1 MPFKANDSLDD
12 EILLDGTNGFTTGQ
26 VSATRPDNIAN
37 TSYSDGLN
45 LDYDDFGNLVTR
57 PGCTVFKG
65 LDTINQLWEEILT
78 NWESVTEYWGS
89 NLPVTANIVSGFYFD
104 TAAAE
109 RLVVAVS
116 NNNVQRLYY
125 SGSNNLYTVISGSS
139 FSDSAKY
146 IYFAQL
152 NDKLYYCDGFGAL
165 AYITAANAN
174 SSITAGKISRI
185 DVINQGEGH
194 SSVPTI
200 TIAAPPSGVT
210 ATATAVISGAGNL
223 VAINITNPGSGYTTA
238 PAVTITNANQSH
250 AVAYVSLTPPSQP
263 IFLTT
268 HTQRLFCASANT
280 TNYPDTLFFSDI
292 LDGESWDP
300 AGSVRVGGDGDPI
313 TGLYSWFANKLIIF
327 KQRSIWAVDADPLS
341 DPADWVISL
350 ISGNIGCVSHR
361 SIAATGADV
370 LFLSRDGI
378 RSLAQIQAGTQTDI
392 GLPLSA
398 PINDIISRIDKAKY
412 DFCDAV
418 YWNNRYILAIPYLD
432 DAYDEIVYSL
442 LLQDGNFLCLENGN
456 TLGFAQEVPPLVS
469 SELLA
474 EDLDDLALEDG
485 YSIDIGTKNNN
496 VVVVYHLLAKS
507 WLGMWTNWLITDF
520 ITTQFSANG
529 PILMFSGALE
539 NVPNASSQIYAFN
552 DYIPNTRRDPAPISI
567 YRDGGAPYESYLVT
581 KAFNFNEPM
590 VDKIGYDVQF
600 STDNYYQNWNPNIS
614 FSCSFDM
621 DEQFNE
627 LESDVSIPGRV
638 FKYQKSYNLI
648 SRGRWNSIQFKQYCA
663 DGKMTVQSVIT
674 SAFPQTI
681 KPQQ

>member
-1 MPFKANDSLDD
+1 MPFKANDALDD
-12 EILLDGTNGFTTGQ
+12 EILLDGTNGFTTGC
-26 VSATRPDNIAN
+26 VSATRADNIAS
-37 TSYSDGLN
+37 TSFADGRN
-45 LDYDDFGNLVTR
+45 LDYDDFGNLITR
-57 PGCTVFKG
+57 PGVTSITGNVI
-65 LDTINQLWEEILT
+65 DEYWEEIVT
-78 NWESVTEYWGS
+78 AWESVTGYWGS
-89 NLPVTANIVSGFYFD
+89 SFPANTEVVSGFFFDTKTAENLVVAGIVSG
-104 TAAAE
+104 
-109 RLVVAVS
+109 VG
-116 NNNVQRLYY
+116 NLYY
-125 SGSNNLYTVISGSS
+125 GNPASAFQVISGST
-139 FSDSAKY
+139 FNVDAKY
-146 IYFAQL
+146 VYFAQL
-152 NDKLYYCDGFGAL
+152 NDRLYYSDGYNPL

-174 SSITAGKISRI
+174 QAVVAQKVTSVTI
-185 DVINQGEGH
+185 ING
-194 SSVPTI
+194 
-200 TIAAPPSGVT
+200 
-210 ATATAVISGAGNL
+210 
-223 VAINITNPGSGYTTA
+223 GSGYTTA
-238 PAVTITNANQSH
+238 PSVTFSPPPSGTTATGTAVVSGGAVVAVTITNQGTGYTSAPTVTFGTGS
-250 AVAYVSLTPPSQP
+250 AAATASIMLSAPAKP

-268 HTQRLFCASANT
+268 HTQRIFCASGDTA
-280 TNYPDTLFFSDI
+280 NYPDTLFFSDI

-674 SAFPQTI
+674 SAFPQSI

>member
-174 SSITAGKISRI
+174 SSITAGKVSRI

-200 TIAAPPSGVT
+200 TIAAPPPPAPGDPAGVT

-238 PAVTITNANQSH
+238 PAVTISPANQSH

-313 TGLYSWFANKLIIF
+313 TGLYSWFGNKLLVF
-327 KQRSIWAVDADPLS
+327 KERSIWAVDANPQE
-341 DPADWVISL
+341 DPADWVVSL
-350 ISGNIGCVSHR
+350 ISGNVGCISHR
-361 SIAATGADV
+361 SIAAVGADV
-370 LFLSRDGI
+370 MFLARDGV
-378 RSLAQIQAGTQTDI
+378 RSLAQIQAGTQTDV
-392 GLPLSA
+392 GLPISA
-398 PINDIISRIDKAKY
+398 PIGDIMSQIDRSKY
-412 DFCDAV
+412 QYCDAV
-418 YWNNRYILAIPYLD
+418 YWNNRYMLAVPKNLDQVQNSNYDIL
-432 DAYDEIVYSL
+432 
-442 LLQDGNFLCLENGN
+442 LENGN
-456 TLGFAQEVPPLVS
+456 NLAAENDNNLVTNI
-469 SELLA
+469 LH
-474 EDLDDLALEDG
+474 
-485 YSIDIGTKNNN
+485 NNT
-496 VVVVYHLLAKS
+496 VYVYHLLAKA
-507 WLGMWTNWLITDF
+507 WLGEWDNWQVTDF
-520 ITTQFSANG
+520 IPTSFSNMG
-529 PILMFSGALE
+529 QILMFSGAVSNVE
-539 NVPNASSQIYAFN
+539 NAPGQIYIFN
-552 DYIPNTRRDPAPISI
+552 DYIPETRFNPSKISNFRDA
-567 YRDGGAPYESYLVT
+567 GQSYNSAVVT
-581 KAFNFNEPM
+581 KAYAFNEPM
-590 VDKIGYDVQF
+590 VDKIGYNVQF
-600 STDNYYQNWNPNIS
+600 STDNPYSDWSPEIS
-614 FSCSFDM
+614 WSYSLNMSGSFTSLD
-621 DEQFNE
+621 NK
-627 LESDVSIPGRV
+627 VIVPYNTY
-638 FKYQKSYNLI
+638 KYQKSYNLI
-648 SRGRWNSIQFKQYCA
+648 SKGRWNSIQFKQRCA
-663 DGKMTVQSVIT
+663 DGKMTVQSIIVT
-674 SAFPQTI
+674 GFPQNI

>member
-185 DVINQGEGH
+185 DVINQGDGH

-200 TIAAPPSGVT
+200 TIAAPPSGVR
-210 ATATAVISGAGNL
+210 ATATAVITGAGNL

-238 PAVTITNANQSH
+238 PAVTISPANQSH

-263 IFLTT
+263 IFLAT

-280 TNYPDTLFFSDI
+280 TNFPDTLFFSDI

-313 TGLYSWFANKLIIF
+313 TGLYSWFGNKLLVF
-327 KQRSIWAVDADPLS
+327 KERSIWAVDANPQE
-341 DPADWVISL
+341 DPADWVVSL
-350 ISGNIGCVSHR
+350 ISGNVGCISHR
-361 SIAATGADV
+361 SIAAVGADV
-370 LFLSRDGI
+370 MFLARDGV
-378 RSLAQIQAGTQTDI
+378 RSLAQIQAGTQTDV
-392 GLPLSA
+392 GLPISA
-398 PINDIISRIDKAKY
+398 PIGDIMSQIDRSKY
-412 DFCDAV
+412 QYCDAV
-418 YWNNRYILAIPYLD
+418 YWNNRYMLAVPKNLDQVQNSNYDIL
-432 DAYDEIVYSL
+432 
-442 LLQDGNFLCLENGN
+442 LENGN
-456 TLGFAQEVPPLVS
+456 NLS
-469 SELLA
+469 A
-474 EDLDDLALEDG
+474 E
-485 YSIDIGTKNNN
+485 NNN
-496 VVVVYHLLAKS
+496 HLVTNILHNNTVYVYHLLAKA
-507 WLGMWTNWLITDF
+507 WLGEWDNWQVTDF
-520 ITTQFSANG
+520 IPTSFSNMG
-529 PILMFSGALE
+529 QILMFSGAISNVE
-539 NVPNASSQIYAFN
+539 NAPGQIYIFN
-552 DYIPNTRRDPAPISI
+552 DYIPETRFNPSRISNFRDA
-567 YRDGGAPYESYLVT
+567 GQSYNSAVVT
-581 KAFNFNEPM
+581 KAYAFNEPM
-590 VDKIGYDVQF
+590 VDKIGYNVQF
-600 STDNYYQNWNPNIS
+600 STDNPYSDWSPEIS
-614 FSCSFDM
+614 WSYSLNMSGSFTSLD
-621 DEQFNE
+621 NK
-627 LESDVSIPGRV
+627 VIVPYNTY
-638 FKYQKSYNLI
+638 KYQKSYNLI
-648 SRGRWNSIQFKQYCA
+648 SKGRWNSIQFKQRCT
-663 DGKMTVQSVIT
+663 DGKMTVQSIIVT
-674 SAFPQTI
+674 GFPQNI

>member
-152 NDKLYYCDGFGAL
+152 NDKLYYCDGFGSL

-313 TGLYSWFANKLIIF
+313 TGLYSWFGNKLLVF
-327 KQRSIWAVDADPLS
+327 KERSIWAVDANPQE
-341 DPADWVISL
+341 DPADWVVSL
-350 ISGNIGCVSHR
+350 ISGNVGCISHR
-361 SIAATGADV
+361 SIAAVGADV
-370 LFLSRDGI
+370 MFLARDGV
-378 RSLAQIQAGTQTDI
+378 RSLAQIQAGTQTDV
-392 GLPLSA
+392 GLPISA
-398 PINDIISRIDKAKY
+398 PIGDIMSQIDRSKY
-412 DFCDAV
+412 QYCDAV
-418 YWNNRYILAIPYLD
+418 YWNNRYMLAVPKNLDQVQNSNYDIL
-432 DAYDEIVYSL
+432 
-442 LLQDGNFLCLENGN
+442 LENGN
-456 TLGFAQEVPPLVS
+456 NLAAENENNLVTNI
-469 SELLA
+469 LH
-474 EDLDDLALEDG
+474 
-485 YSIDIGTKNNN
+485 NNT
-496 VVVVYHLLAKS
+496 VYVYHLLAKA
-507 WLGMWTNWLITDF
+507 WLGEWDNWQVTDF
-520 ITTQFSANG
+520 IPTSFASMGQV
-529 PILMFSGALE
+529 LMFSGAISNVE
-539 NVPNASSQIYAFN
+539 NAPGQIYIFN
-552 DYIPNTRRDPAPISI
+552 DYIPETRFNPSKISNFRDA
-567 YRDGGAPYESYLVT
+567 GQSYNSAVVT
-581 KAFNFNEPM
+581 KAYAFNEPM
-590 VDKIGYDVQF
+590 VDKIGYNVQF
-600 STDNYYQNWNPNIS
+600 STDNPYSDWAPELSWSYSLNMS
-614 FSCSFDM
+614 GT
-621 DEQFNE
+621 FNS
-627 LESDVSIPGRV
+627 LDNKVTVPYNTY
-638 FKYQKSYNLI
+638 KYQKSYNLI
-648 SRGRWNSIQFKQYCA
+648 SKGRWNSIQFKQRCT
-663 DGKMTVQSVIT
+663 DGKMTVQSIIVT
-674 SAFPQTI
+674 GFPQNI

>member
-152 NDKLYYCDGFGAL
+152 NDKLYYCDGFGSL

-174 SSITAGKISRI
+174 SSITAGKVSRI
-185 DVINQGEGH
+185 DVINQGDGH

-200 TIAAPPSGVT
+200 TIAAPPPPAPGAPAGVT
-210 ATATAVISGAGNL
+210 ATATAVITGAGNL

-238 PAVTITNANQSH
+238 PAVTISPANQSH

-263 IFLTT
+263 IFLAT

-313 TGLYSWFANKLIIF
+313 TGLYSWFGNKLLVF
-327 KQRSIWAVDADPLS
+327 KERSIWAVDANPQE
-341 DPADWVISL
+341 DPADWVVSL
-350 ISGNIGCVSHR
+350 ISGNVGCISHR
-361 SIAATGADV
+361 SIAAVGADV
-370 LFLSRDGI
+370 MFLARDGV
-378 RSLAQIQAGTQTDI
+378 RSLAQIQAGTQTDV
-392 GLPLSA
+392 GLPISA
-398 PINDIISRIDKAKY
+398 PIGDIMSQIDRSKY
-412 DFCDAV
+412 QYCDAV
-418 YWNNRYILAIPYLD
+418 YWNNRYMLAVPKNLDQVQNSNYDIL
-432 DAYDEIVYSL
+432 
-442 LLQDGNFLCLENGN
+442 LENGN
-456 TLGFAQEVPPLVS
+456 NLS
-469 SELLA
+469 A
-474 EDLDDLALEDG
+474 E
-485 YSIDIGTKNNN
+485 NNN
-496 VVVVYHLLAKS
+496 HLVTNILHNNTVYVYHLLAKA
-507 WLGMWTNWLITDF
+507 WLGEWDNWQVTDF
-520 ITTQFSANG
+520 IPTSFSNMG
-529 PILMFSGALE
+529 QILMFSGAVSNVE
-539 NVPNASSQIYAFN
+539 NAPGQIYIFN
-552 DYIPNTRRDPAPISI
+552 DYIPETRFNPSKISNFRDA
-567 YRDGGAPYESYLVT
+567 GQSYNSAVVT
-581 KAFNFNEPM
+581 KAYAFNEPM
-590 VDKIGYDVQF
+590 VDKIGYNVQF
-600 STDNYYQNWNPNIS
+600 STDNPYSDWSPEIS
-614 FSCSFDM
+614 WSYSLNMSGSFTSLD
-621 DEQFNE
+621 NK
-627 LESDVSIPGRV
+627 VIVPYNTY
-638 FKYQKSYNLI
+638 KYQKSYNLI
-648 SRGRWNSIQFKQYCA
+648 SKGRWNSIQFKQRCT
-663 DGKMTVQSVIT
+663 DGKMTVQSIIVT
-674 SAFPQTI
+674 GFPQNI

>member
-1 MPFKANDSLDD
+1 MLS
-12 EILLDGTNGFTTGQ
+12 
-26 VSATRPDNIAN
+26 
-37 TSYSDGLN
+37 
-45 LDYDDFGNLVTR
+45 
-57 PGCTVFKG
+57 
-65 LDTINQLWEEILT
+65 
-78 NWESVTEYWGS
+78 
-89 NLPVTANIVSGFYFD
+89 
-104 TAAAE
+104 
-109 RLVVAVS
+109 
-116 NNNVQRLYY
+116 
-125 SGSNNLYTVISGSS
+125 
-139 FSDSAKY
+139 
-146 IYFAQL
+146 
-152 NDKLYYCDGFGAL
+152 
-165 AYITAANAN
+165 
-174 SSITAGKISRI
+174 
-185 DVINQGEGH
+185 
-194 SSVPTI
+194 
-200 TIAAPPSGVT
+200 
-210 ATATAVISGAGNL
+210 
-223 VAINITNPGSGYTTA
+223 A
-238 PAVTITNANQSH
+238 PAK
-250 AVAYVSLTPPSQP
+250 P

-268 HTQRLFCASANT
+268 HTQRLFCASGDT

>member
-65 LDTINQLWEEILT
+65 LDTINQLWEEILA

-125 SGSNNLYTVISGSS
+125 SGSNNLYTLIAGSS

-185 DVINQGEGH
+185 DVINQGDNH
-194 SSVPTI
+194 SDIPTV
-200 TIAAPPSGVT
+200 TIAAPSPGPGTT
-210 ATATAVISGAGNL
+210 ATAVAVISGAGNL
-223 VAINITNPGSGYTTA
+223 VAVNITNPGSGYTTA
-238 PAVTITNANQSH
+238 PSVTFSTTNQSH
-250 AVAYVSLTPPSQP
+250 AVAFISLAPPSQP

-313 TGLYSWFANKLIIF
+313 TGLYSWFGNKLLVF
-327 KQRSIWAVDADPLS
+327 KERSIWAVDANPQE
-341 DPADWVISL
+341 DPADWVVSL
-350 ISGNIGCVSHR
+350 ISGNVGCISHR
-361 SIAATGADV
+361 SIAAVGADV
-370 LFLSRDGI
+370 MFLARDGV
-378 RSLAQIQAGTQTDI
+378 RSLAQIQAGTQTDV
-392 GLPLSA
+392 GLPISA
-398 PINDIISRIDKAKY
+398 PIGDIMSQIDRSKY
-412 DFCDAV
+412 QYCDAV
-418 YWNNRYILAIPYLD
+418 YWNNRYMLAVPKNLDQVQNSNYDIL
-432 DAYDEIVYSL
+432 
-442 LLQDGNFLCLENGN
+442 LENGN
-456 TLGFAQEVPPLVS
+456 NLAAENDNTLVTNILH
-469 SELLA
+469 
-474 EDLDDLALEDG
+474 
-485 YSIDIGTKNNN
+485 NNT
-496 VVVVYHLLAKS
+496 VYVYHLLAKA
-507 WLGMWTNWLITDF
+507 WLGEWDNWQVTDF
-520 ITTQFSANG
+520 IPTSFSNMG
-529 PILMFSGALE
+529 QILMFSGAVSNVE
-539 NVPNASSQIYAFN
+539 NAPGQIYIFN
-552 DYIPNTRRDPAPISI
+552 DYIPETRFNPSKISNFRDA
-567 YRDGGAPYESYLVT
+567 GQSYNSAVVT
-581 KAFNFNEPM
+581 KAYAFNEPM
-590 VDKIGYDVQF
+590 VDKIGYNVQF
-600 STDNYYQNWNPNIS
+600 STDNPYSDWSPEIS
-614 FSCSFDM
+614 WSYSLNMSGSFTSLD
-621 DEQFNE
+621 NK
-627 LESDVSIPGRV
+627 VIVPYNTY
-638 FKYQKSYNLI
+638 KYQKSYNLI
-648 SRGRWNSIQFKQYCA
+648 SKGRWNSIQFKQRCT
-663 DGKMTVQSVIT
+663 DGKMTVQSIIVT
-674 SAFPQTI
+674 GFPQNI

>member
-313 TGLYSWFANKLIIF
+313 TGLYSWFGNKLLVF
-327 KQRSIWAVDADPLS
+327 KERSIWAVDANPQE
-341 DPADWVISL
+341 DPADWFVSL
-350 ISGNIGCVSHR
+350 ISGNVGCISHR
-361 SIAATGADV
+361 SIAAVGADV
-370 LFLSRDGI
+370 MFLARDGV
-378 RSLAQIQAGTQTDI
+378 RSLAQIQAGTQTDV
-392 GLPLSA
+392 GLPISA
-398 PINDIISRIDKAKY
+398 PIGDIMSQIDRSKY
-412 DFCDAV
+412 QYCDAV
-418 YWNNRYILAIPYLD
+418 YWNNRYMLAVPKNLDQVQNSNYDIL
-432 DAYDEIVYSL
+432 
-442 LLQDGNFLCLENGN
+442 LENGN
-456 TLGFAQEVPPLVS
+456 NLAAENDNNLVTNI
-469 SELLA
+469 LH
-474 EDLDDLALEDG
+474 
-485 YSIDIGTKNNN
+485 NNT
-496 VVVVYHLLAKS
+496 VYVYHLLAKA
-507 WLGMWTNWLITDF
+507 WLGEWDNWQVTDF
-520 ITTQFSANG
+520 IPTSFSNMG
-529 PILMFSGALE
+529 QILMFSGAISNVE
-539 NVPNASSQIYAFN
+539 NAPGQIYIFN
-552 DYIPNTRRDPAPISI
+552 DYIPETRFNPSKISNFRDA
-567 YRDGGAPYESYLVT
+567 GQSYNSAVVT
-581 KAFNFNEPM
+581 KAYAFNEPM
-590 VDKIGYDVQF
+590 VDKIGYNVQF
-600 STDNYYQNWNPNIS
+600 STDNPYSDWSPEIS
-614 FSCSFDM
+614 WSYSLNMSGSFTSLD
-621 DEQFNE
+621 NK
-627 LESDVSIPGRV
+627 VIVPYNTY
-638 FKYQKSYNLI
+638 KYQKSYNLI
-648 SRGRWNSIQFKQYCA
+648 SKGRWNSIQFKQRCT
-663 DGKMTVQSVIT
+663 DGKMTVQSIIVT
-674 SAFPQTI
+674 GFPQNI

>member
-89 NLPVTANIVSGFYFD
+89 NLPITANIVSGFYFD

-125 SGSNNLYTVISGSS
+125 SGSNNLYTLIAGSS

-152 NDKLYYCDGFGAL
+152 NDKLYYCDGFGSL

-313 TGLYSWFANKLIIF
+313 TGLYSWFGNKLLVF
-327 KQRSIWAVDADPLS
+327 KERSIWAVDANPQE
-341 DPADWVISL
+341 DPADWVVSL
-350 ISGNIGCVSHR
+350 ISGNVGCISHR
-361 SIAATGADV
+361 SIAAVGADV
-370 LFLSRDGI
+370 MFLARDGV
-378 RSLAQIQAGTQTDI
+378 RSLAQIQAGTQTDV
-392 GLPLSA
+392 GLPISA
-398 PINDIISRIDKAKY
+398 PIGDIMSQIDRSKY
-412 DFCDAV
+412 QYCDAV
-418 YWNNRYILAIPYLD
+418 YWNNRYMLAVPKNLDQVQNSNYDIL
-432 DAYDEIVYSL
+432 
-442 LLQDGNFLCLENGN
+442 LENGN
-456 TLGFAQEVPPLVS
+456 NLAAENDNNLVTNI
-469 SELLA
+469 LH
-474 EDLDDLALEDG
+474 
-485 YSIDIGTKNNN
+485 NNT
-496 VVVVYHLLAKS
+496 VYVYHLLAKA
-507 WLGMWTNWLITDF
+507 WLGEWDNWQVTDF
-520 ITTQFSANG
+520 IPTSFSNMG
-529 PILMFSGALE
+529 QILMFSGAISNVE
-539 NVPNASSQIYAFN
+539 NAPGQIYIFN
-552 DYIPNTRRDPAPISI
+552 DYIPETRFNPSKISNFRDA
-567 YRDGGAPYESYLVT
+567 GQSYNSAVVT
-581 KAFNFNEPM
+581 KAYAFNEPM
-590 VDKIGYDVQF
+590 VDKIGYNVQF
-600 STDNYYQNWNPNIS
+600 STDNPYSDWSPEIS
-614 FSCSFDM
+614 WSYSLNMSGSFTSLD
-621 DEQFNE
+621 NK
-627 LESDVSIPGRV
+627 VVVPYNTY
-638 FKYQKSYNLI
+638 KYQKSYNLI
-648 SRGRWNSIQFKQYCA
+648 SKGRWNSIQFKQRCT
-663 DGKMTVQSVIT
+663 DGKMTVQSIIVT
-674 SAFPQTI
+674 GFPQNI